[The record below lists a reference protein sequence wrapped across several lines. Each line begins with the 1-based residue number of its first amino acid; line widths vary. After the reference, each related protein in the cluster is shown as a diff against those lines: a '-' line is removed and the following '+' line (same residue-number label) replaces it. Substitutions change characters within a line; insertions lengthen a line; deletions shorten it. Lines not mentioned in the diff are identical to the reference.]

1 MLDLSAHRQDE
12 EDDPVDHQ
20 DGPKDRD
27 IENGEPRADEADGDG
42 PGSGVPELEL
52 GEATDEGA
60 ELVVLLGGKAGGGVT
75 VLKAFV
81 LGEGGVEF
89 GLKEEQEEVQEVDAE
104 GVCDN
109 VPSLS
114 EDDSQEEDKQEDDG
128 ADPPVGC
135 VGCQSIEGRLVL
147 L

>member
-1 MLDLSAHRQDE
+1 MIICWICRRTISHNIVSPSARRYFYKGTELTRQDE

-52 GEATDEGA
+52 GKATDEGA

-104 GVCDN
+104 GVCDC
-109 VPSLS
+109 
-114 EDDSQEEDKQEDDG
+114 EHG
-128 ADPPVGC
+128 
-135 VGCQSIEGRLVL
+135 
-147 L
+147 